1 MGSARTL
8 RPRPSRR
15 RRIGRR
21 IERWVL
27 GIGMTIVAVLLE
39 RRVLRGIKR
48 RGEAPP
54 PRHTLG
60 DNLEQELLQ
69 DSTIDISEPGR

>member
-1 MGSARTL
+1 M
-8 RPRPSRR
+8 
-15 RRIGRR
+15 
-21 IERWVL
+21 L